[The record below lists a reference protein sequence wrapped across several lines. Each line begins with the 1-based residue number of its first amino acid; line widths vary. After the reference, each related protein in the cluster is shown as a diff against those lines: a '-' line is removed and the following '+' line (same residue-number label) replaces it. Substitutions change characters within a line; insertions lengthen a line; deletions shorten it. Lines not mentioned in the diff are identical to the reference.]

1 LVIQPAA
8 VSEQQDDLMRPDVLV
23 ELPDWLKAIATIQ
36 SIFGL
41 VLLFLFGLGIRNRF
55 RMK

>member
-1 LVIQPAA
+1 V
-8 VSEQQDDLMRPDVLV
+8 
-23 ELPDWLKAIATIQ
+23 WLKTVAAIQTALGI
-36 SIFGL
+36 

>member
-1 LVIQPAA
+1 VIASVQTG
-8 VSEQQDDLMRPDVLV
+8 VG
-23 ELPDWLKAIATIQ
+23 I
-36 SIFGL
+36 